1 MSEIR
6 RPTWVTYV
14 LFAEV
19 FVVLVFIDQF
29 TKDLITKSL
38 ALSQVDPIIKGFF
51 SLMYVRNTGSAF
63 SMFSSKSWGI
73 TFLSVVSAIA
83 FLVII
88 FLAFFVLARF
98 RSRRLSMCLIFLAAG
113 TLGNL
118 IDRVRLKYVVDFLR
132 FDFGSYTFPIFNV
145 ADICVTLACIFLAIL
160 LIFNEKFIPEV
171 PFSEREEEK
180 PMYHNPLAE
189 KESGKHIEEE
199 IRELEKK
206 ENEDRK

>member
-1 MSEIR
+1 
-6 RPTWVTYV
+6 
-14 LFAEV
+14 
-19 FVVLVFIDQF
+19 
-29 TKDLITKSL
+29 
-38 ALSQVDPIIKGFF
+38 
-51 SLMYVRNTGSAF
+51 
-63 SMFSSKSWGI
+63 
-73 TFLSVVSAIA
+73 
-83 FLVII
+83 
-88 FLAFFVLARF
+88 
-98 RSRRLSMCLIFLAAG
+98 MCLIFLAAG

-171 PFSEREEEK
+171 PFSDKGEEE

>member
-1 MSEIR
+1 MNANRKPTWITYVMFSEI
-6 RPTWVTYV
+6 
-14 LFAEV
+14 L
-19 FVVLVFIDQF
+19 VVLVFIDQF

-38 ALSQVDPIIKGFF
+38 ALSQVDPVIKGFF
-51 SLMYVRNTGSAF
+51 SLMYVQNKGSAF

-83 FLVII
+83 FLIVL
-88 FLAFFVLARF
+88 FLAYFVLVKYW
-98 RSRRLSMCLIFLAAG
+98 SRRLSLCLIFLAAG

-145 ADICVTLACIFLAIL
+145 ADICVTLSCIALAVL
-160 LIFNEKFIPEV
+160 LIFNEKFIPEI
-171 PFSEREEEK
+171 PFSDKEEEE

-206 ENEDRK
+206 EKEERK

>member
-1 MSEIR
+1 MNR
-6 RPTWVTYV
+6 LRKPTWITYV
-14 LFAEV
+14 LYVEV
-19 FVVLVFIDQF
+19 LVVLVFIDQF

-38 ALSQVDPIIKGFF
+38 ALSQVDPVIKGFF

-63 SMFSSKSWGI
+63 SMFASKSWGG
-73 TFLSVVSAIA
+73 TFLSVISAIA
-83 FLVII
+83 FLVVI
-88 FLAFFVLARF
+88 FLAFFVLVKYW
-98 RSRRLSMCLIFLAAG
+98 SRRMSMCLIFLAAG

-145 ADICVTLACIFLAIL
+145 ADICVTLSCIALAVL
-160 LIFNEKFIPEV
+160 LIFNEKFIPEI
-171 PFSEREEEK
+171 PFNSEEEK

-206 ENEDRK
+206 EKENRR